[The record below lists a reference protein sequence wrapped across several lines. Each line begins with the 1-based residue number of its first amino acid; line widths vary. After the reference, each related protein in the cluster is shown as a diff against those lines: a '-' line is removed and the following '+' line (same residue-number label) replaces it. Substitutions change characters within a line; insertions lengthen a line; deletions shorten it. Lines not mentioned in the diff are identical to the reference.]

1 LRPKSSRLARI
12 LSIDYGTKRTGLAVT
27 DPLQIIPTGL
37 DTVPTAELEAYL
49 QDYLSREEVETIVV
63 GEPFYPDGNPAQI
76 HHMVV
81 GLARK
86 LRKLFP
92 EVEVVMQD
100 ERFTSEEAKAVIRQ
114 SGARRKKRQ
123 DKGLVDKVSAVLIL
137 RDYLEQNR
145 Y

>member
-1 LRPKSSRLARI
+1 MRPKSLRLARI

-49 QDYLSREEVETIVV
+49 QDYLNREEVEIIVV
-63 GEPFYPDGNPAQI
+63 GEPLYPDGNPAQI

-92 EVEVVMQD
+92 TVEVVMQD
-100 ERFTSEEAKAVIRQ
+100 ERFTSEEAKFVIRQ